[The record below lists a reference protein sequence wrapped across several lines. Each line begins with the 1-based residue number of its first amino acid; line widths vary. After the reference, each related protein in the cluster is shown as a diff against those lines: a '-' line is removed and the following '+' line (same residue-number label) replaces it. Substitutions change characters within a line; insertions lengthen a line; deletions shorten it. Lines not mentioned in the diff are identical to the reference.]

1 MKNNIGFESKL
12 NHEFEESFQLL
23 AEALKSEGFGIL
35 TQIDVRKTFKE
46 KINEDFRRYAILGV
60 CNPPLAHKVLSHN
73 AEAGLLLPCTITI
86 ESDEEGTTTVRILD
100 PLMMLQIGDMG
111 KDDVLR
117 QVGEEARE
125 KLLRVAANLK

>member
-86 ESDEEGTTTVRILD
+86 EFPWLTKYYPTMLKLVCFYPVPS
-100 PLMMLQIGDMG
+100 PLNPMRKG
-111 KDDVLR
+111 
-117 QVGEEARE
+117 
-125 KLLRVAANLK
+125 LLLSAFSIP